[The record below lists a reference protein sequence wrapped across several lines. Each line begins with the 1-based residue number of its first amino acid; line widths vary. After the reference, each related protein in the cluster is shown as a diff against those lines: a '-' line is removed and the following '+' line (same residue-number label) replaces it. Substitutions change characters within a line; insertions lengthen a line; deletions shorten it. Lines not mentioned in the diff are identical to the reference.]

1 MIVEMKVFPA
11 IEKEA
16 LALALEA
23 QDFLRRSKGKDLY
36 DVQLR
41 FRVCERIQWVVAW
54 VLYQKAILAGETTWS
69 KVREDLRGMA
79 GRPLAHEPAMDEGID
94 PALRALAEKSAA
106 LFLRVQ
112 RLVQTVPASAAGDG
126 SGMERTFPTTH
137 PSGRARPFPHRQLH

>member
-23 QDFLRRSKGKDLY
+23 QDFLRRSKGRDLR

-41 FRVCERIQWVVAW
+41 FMVCERIQWVVSW
-54 VLYQKAILAGETTWS
+54 VLYQKAILAGETTWA
-69 KVREDLRGMA
+69 KVRKELSGMA
-79 GRPLAHEPAMDEGID
+79 GRPLAHDPGMDGEID
-94 PALRALAEKSAA
+94 PALQALAEKSAA

-112 RLVQTVPASAAGDG
+112 RLLQTVPASEAGDG
-126 SGMERTFPTTH
+126 PGTDRTFPTTH
-137 PSGRARPFPHRQLH
+137 PSSQAHTFPRRHLH

>member
-23 QDFLRRSKGKDLY
+23 QDFLRRSKGKDLH

-41 FRVCERIQWVVAW
+41 FMICERIQWVVAW
-54 VLYQKAILAGETTWS
+54 VLYQKAILAGETTWA
-69 KVREDLRGMA
+69 KVRKELSGMT
-79 GRPLAHEPAMDEGID
+79 GRPLAHDPGMDGEID
-94 PALRALAEKSAA
+94 PALQALAEKSAA

-126 SGMERTFPTTH
+126 SGTERTFPTAQ